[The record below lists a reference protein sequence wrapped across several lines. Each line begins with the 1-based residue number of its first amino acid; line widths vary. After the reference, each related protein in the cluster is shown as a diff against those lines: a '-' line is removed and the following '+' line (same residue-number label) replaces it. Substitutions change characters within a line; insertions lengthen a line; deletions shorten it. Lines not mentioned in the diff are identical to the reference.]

1 MIIIGGINDYNWDK
15 MIILNV
21 SRVYMSHHCS
31 ICNINLSCKKSLKRH
46 YLSSRHKS
54 RVETKP
60 DHTCDCGRSF
70 TLLTNL
76 SRHRKTCKGTKP
88 EEPEKE
94 VEEHKCANT
103 IGHL

>member
-1 MIIIGGINDYNWDK
+1 
-15 MIILNV
+15 
-21 SRVYMSHHCS
+21 MSHHCS